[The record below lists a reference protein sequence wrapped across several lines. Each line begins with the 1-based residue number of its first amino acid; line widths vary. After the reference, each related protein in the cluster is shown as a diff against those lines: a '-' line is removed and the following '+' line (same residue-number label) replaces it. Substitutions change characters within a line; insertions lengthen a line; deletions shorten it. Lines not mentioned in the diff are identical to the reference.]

1 MRSSKTRRG
10 REEKGRGEG
19 AWEGKGVGGKGRRR
33 GRGGKRRILS
43 NSANSVSSSAHNSIH
58 LIMLFHVLFET
69 VEDTD
74 LIRENNQE

>member
-10 REEKGRGEG
+10 REERGRREG
-19 AWEGKGVGGKGRRR
+19 AWEGKGEGGKGRRR